1 MWRNGWYLCV
11 YVCLCLYICV
21 CVYVYVYISYLH
33 VYTDREVLGV
43 ARRLVKEREEVVR
56 ELSRLHDHM
65 VEAHDT
71 IVALRVLAEENNS
84 LRDRVNG
91 VRQSTHAR

>member
-1 MWRNGWYLCV
+1 M
-11 YVCLCLYICV
+11 
-21 CVYVYVYISYLH
+21 
-33 VYTDREVLGV
+33 
-43 ARRLVKEREEVVR
+43 ARRLVKEREDVMR

-71 IVALRVLAEENNS
+71 ILALRVLAEENNS